1 MDSDRF
7 IRLLRVYRRAMDAFD
22 GDMDDARDW
31 LTSPKRALD
40 GNTPV
45 EHLDTETGTQVV
57 LQMLTVIDQTMP
69 A

>member
-1 MDSDRF
+1 
-7 IRLLRVYRRAMDAFD
+7 MDAFD
-22 GDMDDARDW
+22 GDMGEARDW
-31 LTSPKRALD
+31 LTSPNRTLD